1 MGIIRKIR
9 EANEV
14 IKGSGPGR
22 GQEAA
27 GRAGEEAGP
36 EEAGRQAM
44 STRLV
49 RAGKGKDTIHRADC
63 RYAKGGLPWE
73 WAEQRSDAAVAAAAA
88 ANGLRLC
95 KVCAPATQT
104 AEFRAIADAAQ
115 ALETSEA
122 IAAIIEE
129 TADDLNPPVF
139 SDWLEMRSWFKGQL
153 HTLAAQA
160 REAGGH
166 R

>member
-1 MGIIRKIR
+1 
-9 EANEV
+9 V
-14 IKGSGPGR
+14 
-22 GQEAA
+22 
-27 GRAGEEAGP
+27 
-36 EEAGRQAM
+36 

-63 RYAKGGLPWE
+63 RYGSNGLGWI

-115 ALETSEA
+115 ALDTSEA
-122 IAAIIEE
+122 IAVIIEE
-129 TADDLNPPVF
+129 AADDLEPPTTT
-139 SDWLEMRSWFKGQL
+139 DWLELRSWFKGQL

-160 REAGGH
+160 REAGGW